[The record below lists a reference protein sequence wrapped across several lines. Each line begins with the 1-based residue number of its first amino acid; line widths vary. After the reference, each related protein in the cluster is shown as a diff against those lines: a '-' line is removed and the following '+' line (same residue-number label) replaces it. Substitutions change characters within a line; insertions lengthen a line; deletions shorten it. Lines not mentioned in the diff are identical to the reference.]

1 MTRHYKK
8 LLSSLRD
15 KLEAKWTEAGDNCQ
29 DDLICAFNDLDRAS
43 ENEYKKEIAT
53 LKRYDSNIK
62 EYKQAIENIKK
73 QIKKE
78 ESNKEYFLSYYTTC
92 L

>member
-43 ENEYKKEIAT
+43 ETDYKKEIAT
-53 LKRYDSNIK
+53 LKRYDMRIK
-62 EYKQAIENIKK
+62 RHQEAIENAKK

-78 ESNKEYFLSYYTTC
+78 ESSKEYFLSYYTTC

>member
-1 MTRHYKK
+1 MTKHYKK

-15 KLEAKWTEAGDNCQ
+15 KLETKWTEAGDNCQ

-53 LKRYDSNIK
+53 LKRFDLRIK
-62 EYKQAIENIKK
+62 DYKDAIENAKAL
-73 QIKKE
+73 IKKE
-78 ESNKEYFLSYYTTC
+78 ESKKEYFLSYYTNC